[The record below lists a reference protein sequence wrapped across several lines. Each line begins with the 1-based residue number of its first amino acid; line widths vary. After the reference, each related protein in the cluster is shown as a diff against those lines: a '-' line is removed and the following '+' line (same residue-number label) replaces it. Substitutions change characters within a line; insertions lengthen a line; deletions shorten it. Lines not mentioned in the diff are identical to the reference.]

1 MHTRSKRYV
10 RRQRGRQRAA
20 ERRTRAK
27 PVSPV
32 RMEDRLAF
40 KAAAGM
46 KKRWPN
52 ALPFSTSFSPHHCRI
67 RRQHPRTA
75 SKDDRKQ
82 SAAYLV
88 VNKTGTQ
95 PCKSSSNSSGVGHA
109 ADSWQQWASR
119 RSSNDRAL
127 RHPRPDQR
135 GHLRRPR
142 GGRLSDPLSWRR
154 QRDLPDVRK

>member
-67 RRQHPRTA
+67 RRQHPRITGNKALRTSLSTKQGRNHA
-75 SKDDRKQ
+75 SHLRIHLE
-82 SAAYLV
+82 SV
-88 VNKTGTQ
+88 TQ
-95 PCKSSSNSSGVGHA
+95 PIPGSNGQA
-109 ADSWQQWASR
+109 
-119 RSSNDRAL
+119 
-127 RHPRPDQR
+127 
-135 GHLRRPR
+135 
-142 GGRLSDPLSWRR
+142 GGRAMIELSAILGLISVAIFAAHAVDAYRTH
-154 QRDLPDVRK
+154 